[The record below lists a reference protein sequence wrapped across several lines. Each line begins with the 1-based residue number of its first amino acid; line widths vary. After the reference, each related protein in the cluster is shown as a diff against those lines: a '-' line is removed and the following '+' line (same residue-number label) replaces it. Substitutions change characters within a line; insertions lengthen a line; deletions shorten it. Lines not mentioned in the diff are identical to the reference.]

1 MSLKKLL
8 LPAAVLIAVMSFLA
22 SHAQAQTM
30 GEYATTTAGVGTGGG
45 SMGTSFSPPSFGESP
60 QTWGVSGT
68 GGSWA
73 DRAGAADKDFAAI
86 GRDDAAAAADR
97 DSMRIL
103 VNLDDKSEDAECVG
117 HVAGVVAQQHR
128 IDDRA
133 SLRHCGEDHRAIGD
147 ALGAGYNDPCVERPG
162 YRYDFDFRDDFEFRC
177 VHGRAVFI

>member
-45 SMGTSFSPPSFGESP
+45 SMGTSFSPPSFGGSS

-73 DRAGAADKDFAAI
+73 DRAGAASGSGLGADFAS
-86 GRDDAAAAADR
+86 RAASMSSSSAA
-97 DSMRIL
+97 
-103 VNLDDKSEDAECVG
+103 G
-117 HVAGVVAQQHR
+117 
-128 IDDRA
+128 
-133 SLRHCGEDHRAIGD
+133 
-147 ALGAGYNDPCVERPG
+147 
-162 YRYDFDFRDDFEFRC
+162 
-177 VHGRAVFI
+177 

>member
-45 SMGTSFSPPSFGESP
+45 SMGTSFSPPSFGGSS

-73 DRAGAADKDFAAI
+73 DRAGAASASMSSSSASGSRWPETGLSSRQGSSFGESKL
-86 GRDDAAAAADR
+86 GNMPDR
-97 DSMRIL
+97 FSNAGSSWNSSQDRWPSRTSSSDSRWPSTSL
-103 VNLDDKSEDAECVG
+103 SDNKGGLDTSYNSVNG
-117 HVAGVVAQQHR
+117 
-128 IDDRA
+128 
-133 SLRHCGEDHRAIGD
+133 
-147 ALGAGYNDPCVERPG
+147 N
-162 YRYDFDFRDDFEFRC
+162 
-177 VHGRAVFI
+177 